1 MTGTASS
8 RTLFAAALVAGLIA
22 GGVAAAFHLVV
33 TERLI
38 DRAIQ
43 HEEQARRAHGGP
55 SSTPVVSRATQKV
68 GLVVGLMAY
77 GAVWGL
83 LFALGHESFVRRF
96 PALTSTGRGWL
107 LAAFGGWSVSVFPF
121 LKYPANPPG
130 VGAAQTIGYRQALY
144 LGFVALSIAGV
155 AAATSLARTG
165 RTQRPTRAWLL
176 AAAFYVMYAV
186 ALYIAMPPNPD
197 PVEAPSGL
205 VWGFRVASLSG
216 LLLFWV
222 VLGAAFG
229 RLAQVRAHG

>member
-1 MTGTASS
+1 MPSS
-8 RTLFAAALVAGLIA
+8 RALFTAALLAGLIA
-22 GGVAAAFHLVV
+22 GGVAAAFHLVI

-43 HEEQARRAHGGP
+43 HEEQARRADGAP
-55 SSTPVVSRATQKV
+55 SATPVVSRATQKV
-68 GLVVGLMAY
+68 GLVIGLLAY

-83 LFALGHESFVRRF
+83 LYALGHELVARRL
-96 PALTSTGRGWL
+96 PALAPTGRGWL
-107 LAAFGGWSVSVFPF
+107 LAALAGWSVSVFPF

-155 AAATSLARTG
+155 AAATGLARIG
-165 RTQRPTRAWLL
+165 RTRRPIQAWLL
-176 AAAFYVMYAV
+176 AGVFYVTYAV
-186 ALYIAMPPNPD
+186 VLYIAMPPNPD
-197 PVEAPSGL
+197 AVEARFGL

-216 LLLFWV
+216 LLLFWA